1 MIRRFFLLFASLLL
15 ANFNWANDFSE
26 AYMQGN
32 DFSTPRR
39 SVANFIANLQDDN
52 YHPELAVKSFNFTKV
67 KGRDNKQEHALLL
80 KKYIDAKGYLIDEA
94 LLSDKKDYYDS
105 SLGINRFYPFIKEP
119 RIYLEL
125 YNGKWLISKTTVAQ
139 INTLYHEAYPFGSS
153 WFLKLLPRQMK
164 TTFFGI
170 HTWKW
175 IGLLYLLV
183 FSLVLFYFFRFIVAE
198 SVTKIFDWLGKEH
211 FAIRVFRPVSGP
223 SSILMVV
230 AIIRILFP
238 LLQFPVQVSFYAMVF
253 FKIAIPVLLVV
264 VCYKLVDI
272 VGIYFSRLAEKTESK
287 LDDQL
292 VPLLRKILKVLV
304 VALGVLFVLQNL
316 DFNIT
321 GVLAGLSIGG
331 LALALAAQDTVKN
344 FLGSLMI
351 FIDKPFQIGDWVTG
365 DGFDGNIEEVG
376 FRATRIRTFRNS
388 LMYVPNAKLAD
399 VISDNHGKRQFRRYN
414 TKLSL
419 TYDTSPESIEAFLK
433 GLRLIVE
440 NHPDTVNHNYHIYLN
455 DFGASS
461 LDIMFYVF
469 FQLPDWGDELKSR
482 EDLMFLILQLA
493 KELNIR
499 FAYPTQTLHVE
510 KMPGQLPTT
519 PTSSNDKLDL
529 NKRVDAFIGQRF
541 TKPNPSS

>member
-1 MIRRFFLLFASLLL
+1 MNRKFFLLFFTLLL
-15 ANFNWANDFSE
+15 SNLIWASDFSE
-26 AYMQGN
+26 AYTQGN

-39 SVANFIANLQDDN
+39 TIASFIANLQDDN
-52 YHPELAVKSFNFTKV
+52 YHPNLAVKSFNLAKI
-67 KGRDNKQEHALLL
+67 KGRYNKEELAILL
-80 KKYIDAKGYLIDEA
+80 KKYIDAKGYLIDEG
-94 LLSDKKDYYDS
+94 LLSDKKTFYDS
-105 SLGINRFYPFIKEP
+105 SLGLNRYYPFAKEP
-119 RIYLEL
+119 RIFLEL

-164 TTFFGI
+164 TTFFGV
-170 HTWKW
+170 HSWKW

-211 FAIRVFRPVSGP
+211 FALRVLRPVSGP
-223 SSILMVV
+223 SSLLLVA
-230 AIIRILFP
+230 AIIRMMFP

-272 VGIYFSRLAEKTESK
+272 ISLYFERIADKTDSK
-287 LDDQL
+287 MDDQL
-292 VPLLRKILKVLV
+292 VPLVRKILKVLV
-304 VALGVLFVLQNL
+304 VVLGILFVLQNL

-399 VISDNHGKRQFRRYN
+399 VISDNHGKRQFRRFN
-414 TKLSL
+414 TKLSI
-419 TYDTSPESIEAFLK
+419 TYDTSPETIDAFLK

-440 NHPDTVNHNYHIYLN
+440 NHPNTVNHNYHIYLN

-469 FQLPDWGDELKSR
+469 FELPEWGDELKSR
-482 EDLMFLILQLA
+482 ENLMFMVLQLA
-493 KELNIR
+493 KELNVR
-499 FAYPTQTLHVE
+499 FAFPTQTLHVE
-510 KMPGQLPTT
+510 NMPGQLPLT
-519 PTSSNDKLDL
+519 PSAIKEGEL
-529 NKRVDAFIGQRF
+529 NKKVDEFMRKHFPA
-541 TKPNPSS
+541 KE